1 MAQGGGSA
9 GLLLAV
15 ALLIVFVSQCSHA
28 AGVSYKV
35 GGANGWGLPKTNY
48 LAKAPR
54 FHAGDTLNFHYN
66 AGAHDVVAVGS
77 KDYKSCKV
85 TGNSKRYTSGA
96 DQIQLKKGMN
106 YFICSF
112 AGHCAS
118 GMKIAIHA
126 I

>member
-15 ALLIVFVSQCSHA
+15 ALLIVFVSQCSHVE
-28 AGVSYKV
+28 GVTYTV
-35 GGANGWGLPKTNY
+35 GGAKGWGLPKINY
-48 LAKAPR
+48 LVKAPR
-54 FHAGDTLNFHYN
+54 FHAGDTLNFHYT

-77 KDYKSCKV
+77 KDYKSCRV

-96 DQIQLKKGMN
+96 DKIALKKGMN

-112 AGHCAS
+112 PGHCAS

-126 I
+126 S